1 MGNEPN
7 CSQLIAHYSLQK
19 KLKMKPKFLNHL
31 INLFYPTVC
40 SACGDILMR
49 DEETVCLSCRY
60 LLPKTEYE
68 KNADNPLAQMFYGQ
82 VELHAVT
89 AEFFFSKTGKMQH
102 LLHQLKYEGNKDAG
116 FFLGQQLGE
125 SIKNAALFQGIDYLI
140 PIPLHP
146 KKEHLRGYNQSYVIA
161 QGVEEK
167 TKIPIMNDSL
177 YRKTFTST
185 QTKKSREERWDNV
198 KDIFDVKNQG
208 RLIGKHILLIDDVL
222 TTGATLKAAVMTLSN
237 IENIKISVATAACAS

>member
-1 MGNEPN
+1 M
-7 CSQLIAHYSLQK
+7 
-19 KLKMKPKFLNHL
+19 KLKFLNHL
-31 INLFYPTVC
+31 INLFYPSVC
-40 SACGDILMR
+40 SACGNLLMR
-49 DEETVCLSCRY
+49 NEESVCLSCRY

-82 VELHAVT
+82 IDFNAVT
-89 AEFFFSKTGKMQH
+89 AEFFFSKTGKVQH

-116 FFLGQQLGE
+116 FFLGQQIGE
-125 SIKNAALFQGIDYLI
+125 SIKDAVLFQGIDCII

-167 TKIPIMNDSL
+167 TNIPIMNDCL

-198 KDIFDVKNQG
+198 KDIFDVKNQE
-208 RLIGKHILLIDDVL
+208 RLRGKHILLIDDVL
-222 TTGATLKAAVMTLSN
+222 TTGSTLLAAGRTLSN
-237 IENIKISVATAACAS
+237 IEDIKISVATAACTSG